1 MTKTTRSRILQKCYD
16 AIAEHGFCTLRTDK
30 EIMRLKITKGAFY
43 HYFPGKMELGYAVID
58 ELLMPQYMEKW
69 SSLENLSHGIAA
81 TLYSIIEREKVNATD
96 QMIAR
101 GDVLCNLMVE
111 MSHEDELFRDKLE
124 AVLEA
129 QVRVLQKAILA
140 GKAVGEI
147 KPQTDARSM
156 AYSIIGQLQGCY
168 TIAKTR
174 KSRDVFTLMV
184 TTLQKQMKEL
194 LLADTLPTGIPQRNA
209 VGVV

>member
-1 MTKTTRSRILQKCYD
+1 MTKATRSRILQKCFD

-43 HYFPGKMELGYAVID
+43 HYFPGKMELGYAVVD
-58 ELLMPQYMEKW
+58 EILLPQYVEKW
-69 SSLENLSHGIAA
+69 SSLENLTHGIAS

-96 QMIAR
+96 QMVAR

-129 QVRVLQKAILA
+129 QVRILQKAILA

-194 LLADTLPTGIPQRNA
+194 LLADTLPTGLPQRNA
-209 VGVV
+209 IGVV